1 MRRLLVAWMIALL
14 AAPAALGAIAVS
26 ASPTSASVS
35 ATLTGDDLV
44 KTFAE
49 EFTVTGEGS
58 TGWDLTAWAAAPTGT
73 AGTLSALT
81 VTALPTSSCGN
92 GACSVS
98 VPTSAITGIAWPLAL
113 GTTSGTAAKFWNAGS
128 GTGTNKNQFV
138 DVTFGVPVPAKA
150 LVGTYTT
157 TLTVAV
163 ATGP

>member
-1 MRRLLVAWMIALL
+1 MRRLLLTCTVALL
-14 AAPAALGAIAVS
+14 ATPSALGAIAVS

-44 KTFAE
+44 TTFAE
-49 EFTVTGEGS
+49 QFTVTGEDT
-58 TGWDLTAWAAAPTGT
+58 TGWNLTAWAAAPTGT

-81 VTALPTSSCGN
+81 VTVLPTSSCGN
-92 GACSVS
+92 GSCSVS
-98 VPTSAITGIAWPLAL
+98 VPTSAITGIAWPLTL
-113 GTTSGTAAKFWNAGS
+113 GTTSGTAVKFWNAGS

-138 DVTFGVPVPAKA
+138 DATFGVPVPAKT